1 MAVDEGQ
8 DYKAMRSELD
18 ELLEKMRS
26 DELDVDEA
34 LASFERGQELI
45 RAMKDHLKTV
55 ENKIVQR
62 GKKD

>member
-1 MAVDEGQ
+1 MAAGEGQ

-18 ELLEKMRS
+18 KLLEKMRS

>member
-1 MAVDEGQ
+1 MAADEGQ

-18 ELLEKMRS
+18 KLLEKMRS

-45 RAMKDHLKTV
+45 KTMKDYLKTV

>member
-1 MAVDEGQ
+1 MEADKGR
-8 DYKAMRSELD
+8 DYKSMRAELD

-45 RAMKDHLKTV
+45 RAMKDYLKTV
-55 ENKIVQR
+55 ENKIVRR
-62 GKKD
+62 GKEG